1 MQQSM
6 PNNPIALITG
16 ASSGIGAETALLL
29 ASKGMHVILAARRTD
44 RLTQLSKT
52 IEKASGKATV
62 LQTDLTVEAER
73 LNLFSKLSESNLLP
87 DILVNN
93 AGIAWYGYFNEMP
106 WDIARD
112 ILNLNVVAP
121 THLMQLFLP
130 SMHQK
135 KYGRIINIGSIA
147 GKLPEQGIAVYSA
160 SKSYLDSVTTS
171 TYRDL
176 RRSGV
181 TVSILRAG
189 PVKTEFFDAARSLKN
204 GGSVPAERMAISA
217 DRVARKVWSL
227 IAHPRRVAYIPFY
240 LALSPL
246 LEILFSPIIDQ
257 LGPLLLRRR
266 R

>member
-1 MQQSM
+1 M

-130 SMHQK
+130 D
-135 KYGRIINIGSIA
+135 R
-147 GKLPEQGIAVYSA
+147 
-160 SKSYLDSVTTS
+160 KSV
-171 TYRDL
+171 
-176 RRSGV
+176 V
-181 TVSILRAG
+181 
-189 PVKTEFFDAARSLKN
+189 
-204 GGSVPAERMAISA
+204 
-217 DRVARKVWSL
+217 
-227 IAHPRRVAYIPFY
+227 
-240 LALSPL
+240 
-246 LEILFSPIIDQ
+246 
-257 LGPLLLRRR
+257 
-266 R
+266 